1 MRCCV
6 TRDELRALR
15 SAVRIVAIRALMM
28 AGVVLVCGCTHLL
41 GPKAT
46 LGPGSI
52 VRGRGLYNEVITHTN
67 NEQTL
72 ELIVDARYGEP
83 VGLLSVVSVTANLRA
98 SATLGGQF
106 GIGPSANYQ
115 GNLVPLSAGVA
126 YEQNPTISYVPVQG
140 ERFAKSMLTPI
151 GPDLLGLLLSTER
164 DSHRLISV
172 LIKQIN
178 GLRNSMLDPPAARMP
193 FEESIDRLARLQ
205 DAGQATWTE
214 TAGAPASA
222 NSPDSLTLVIHGY
235 APSNVDAVR
244 ELLRM
249 WGLSE
254 SLARQGHDIVLPV
267 KLAFGNG
274 STPQLN
280 VQTRSVYDLIE
291 LAATAVQVPPEHV
304 ARGLPDPGLDAL
316 RPAQGFLKIQSS
328 PEQPSSSDVLVK
340 VWHQGWWFYVS
351 ASDGP
356 SKAGFRFLQT
366 LINMRLVEAA
376 PATTPTLTIP
386 VGK

>member
-1 MRCCV
+1 MWCRL
-6 TRDELRALR
+6 TRDELRALV
-15 SAVRIVAIRALMM
+15 SALSIVTVRAVTM
-28 AGVVLVCGCTHLL
+28 AGVLVVCGCSHLL

-72 ELIVDARYGEP
+72 ELIVRARYGEP
-83 VGLLSVVSVTANLRA
+83 IGLLSVVSVTANLRA
-98 SATLGGQF
+98 SATLGAQF
-106 GIGPSANYQ
+106 GFGPSANYQ

-140 ERFAKSMLTPI
+140 ERFAKSILSPI
-151 GPDLLGLLLSTER
+151 GIDVLGLLMSTER
-164 DSHRLISV
+164 DSHHLMSV
-172 LIKQIN
+172 VIKQMN
-178 GLRNSMLDPPAARMP
+178 GLRNSMLDPPASRVA

-205 DAGQATWTE
+205 SAGQAAWTGSE
-214 TAGAPASA
+214 T
-222 NSPDSLTLVIHGY
+222 SPGSFTLVIHGY
-235 APSNVDAVR
+235 APSNVDVVR

-249 WGLSE
+249 WGLPE

-280 VQTRSVYDLIE
+280 VQTRSVYDLIQ
-291 LAATAVQVPPEHV
+291 LAATAVQVPAEQIEL
-304 ARGLPDPGLDAL
+304 GLPDAGLDDL
-316 RPAQGFLKIQSS
+316 SPPEGFLKIQSS
-328 PEQPSSSDVLVK
+328 REQPSSDVLVK
-340 VWHQGWWFYVS
+340 IWHRGWWFYIS

-356 SKAGFRFLQT
+356 SKSGFRFLQT

>member
-1 MRCCV
+1 M
-6 TRDELRALR
+6 RALG
-15 SAVRIVAIRALMM
+15 SAASIITIRAL
-28 AGVVLVCGCTHLL
+28 AIAAVLLVCGCTHLL

-72 ELIVDARYGEP
+72 ELIVHARYGEP
-83 VGLLSVVSVTANLRA
+83 IGLLSVVSVTANLRA

-115 GNLVPLSAGVA
+115 GALVPLSAGVA

-140 ERFAKSMLTPI
+140 QRFAKSMLSPVDV
-151 GPDLLGLLLSTER
+151 DLVGLLLSTER
-164 DSHRLISV
+164 DSHRLLSV

-178 GLRNSMLDPPAARMP
+178 GLRNSMLDPPAERVA
-193 FEESIDRLARLQ
+193 FQESINRVARLQ
-205 DAGQATWTE
+205 SAGQLAWT
-214 TAGAPASA
+214 ASA
-222 NSPDSLTLVIHGY
+222 TAPESVTLVMHGY
-235 APSNVDAVR
+235 APSNVDNVR

-249 WGLSE
+249 WELPD
-254 SLARQGHDIVLPV
+254 SLARQGQDIVLPV
-267 KLAFGNG
+267 KLGFGNG

-304 ARGLPDPGLDAL
+304 ALGLPDPGLDQL
-316 RPAQGFLKIQSS
+316 SPAEGFLKIQSS
-328 PEQPSSSDVLVK
+328 REQPSSSDVLVK
-340 VWHQGWWFYVS
+340 VWHRGWWFYIA
-351 ASDGP
+351 ASDGQ
-356 SKAGFRFLQT
+356 SKSAFRFLQT